1 MLLMS
6 YISTWAVVT
15 QVCSLDKNLSS
26 CIHFCVPSECMFY
39 FNKSLLK
46 SKKRLWILSPN
57 KTLAKSC

>member
-46 SKKRLWILSPN
+46 SKKKAVDLVT
-57 KTLAKSC
+57 K